1 MAAVHDPAGKA
12 LWKRWHAVY
21 AKRWWNCS
29 SVDWPE
35 GDWITMSNRRKQKT
49 GQARTA
55 KGITPTP
62 ENSSNDIRREAR
74 ADNAQSTPEV
84 ARSRF
89 LESKPALVIRNSLEA
104 FHRDLPQLLREHPAN
119 GLRITGIEPSASLR
133 LKSIFTNDVWAK
145 VSRRASS
152 WSNASSANRTSSI
165 RRNSRASDRADSKRN
180 SWRRSLKSY
189 LSIGTAYE
197 PTIARAV
204 RRPSTAALM
213 MPPAYPA
220 PSPQG

>member
-1 MAAVHDPAGKA
+1 MAAVDDPAGKA

-104 FHRDLPQLLREHPAN
+104 FHRDLPQLLREHPREWVAYH
-119 GLRITGIEPSASLR
+119 G
-133 LKSIFTNDVWAK
+133 
-145 VSRRASS
+145 
-152 WSNASSANRTSSI
+152 
-165 RRNSRASDRADSKRN
+165 DRA
-180 SWRRSLKSY
+180 
-189 LSIGTAYE
+189 IGFAASQVDLYE
-197 PTIARAV
+197 RCLGQGFAEGEFLVQCVVSEPDIV
-204 RRPSTAALM
+204 D
-213 MPPAYPA
+213 PAEF
-220 PSPQG
+220 QGK